1 MSINKPKAVTDREPG
16 RGESTYLE
24 AISEAMRE
32 AMREDERVFLI
43 GEDIG
48 AYGGAFKVT
57 KGFLDEFGQRRVI
70 DTPLSETGFIGAA
83 IGAALM
89 GLRPI
94 VEMQYGDFI
103 SCGWDQIVNVA
114 AKIHYRTRD
123 PVPLVIRAPSGAGL
137 RAGPFHS
144 QSPEG
149 WFAHVP
155 GLKVVV
161 PATPYDAK
169 GLLRAAILDPNPV
182 IFFEHK
188 FLYRRIKELIPD
200 GPYEVPLGRAEVKRA
215 GDDLTIVTYGAMYHT
230 VLEAT
235 KELESAG
242 ISVEIVDLRTILP
255 LDRETILDSV
265 KKTGKALGV
274 VEDSY
279 SYGVGAELV
288 ATITEGAFDYLDGPI
303 GRIAPPDTPIP
314 YSPPLEDE
322 YLPQVDE
329 VAAAARELA
338 EY

>member
-1 MSINKPKAVTDREPG
+1 MSISEPKAVSDREPG
-16 RGESTYLE
+16 RAELTYLE
-24 AISEAMRE
+24 AISSALRE
-32 AMREDERVFLI
+32 AMREDENVFLI

-48 AYGGAFKVT
+48 VYGGAFRAT
-57 KGFLDEFGQRRVI
+57 KGFFDEFGPRRVI
-70 DTPLSETGFIGAA
+70 DSPLSETGFIGAA
-83 IGAALM
+83 VGAALM

-94 VEMQYGDFI
+94 VEIQYADFI

-114 AKIHYRTRD
+114 AKLHYRTRD
-123 PVPLVIRAPSGAGL
+123 SVPLVIRAPSGAGL

-169 GLLRAAILDPNPV
+169 GLLRAAIRDPNPV

-188 FLYRRIKELIPD
+188 FLYRRIKEKVPN
-200 GPYEVPLGRAEVKRA
+200 GPYEVPLGRAEVKRS
-215 GDDLTIVTYGAMYHT
+215 GDDLTIVTYGAMYHK
-230 VLEAT
+230 VLEAM
-235 KELESAG
+235 KEPASVG
-242 ISVEIVDLRTILP
+242 ISLEIVDLRTIQP
-255 LDRETILDSV
+255 LDRDTVLGSV
-265 KKTGKALGV
+265 KKTGKALVV

-288 ATITEGAFDYLDGPI
+288 ATITEGAFNYLDGPI

-322 YLPQVDE
+322 YLPRVDE
-329 VAAAARELA
+329 LAAAVRDLA